1 MGGAHGKTKVSD
13 ELGVLLGHER
23 GLATQPLL
31 EALLDRRGGD
41 HPPEVR
47 HAAERVL
54 RDHAPWALD
63 LTASAE
69 ILIDSAV
76 DARSARLFRSW
87 ALGGGLSIEDLARQE
102 GISSQRVGR
111 IVHRAGARV
120 RHAVPGT
127 PPWLWLVSTARGSL
141 GALAT
146 REAVEAV
153 LVRLGVTTSP
163 EAGLLAWLAGPYE
176 PIPRRPGW
184 VAVKPGPVASRTADC
199 LANDGGV
206 RRLADVKAELAD
218 LEIMPDQLLTWL
230 ATNGATVV
238 HDLAVLV
245 TGALA
250 DGVERV
256 LDAHGTAR
264 TTEEIEADLAAGGRV
279 VEPGALDRAVRGR
292 RFTRS
297 AAGRIRLASWGTEE
311 RSSTKKS
318 PRSPAKRDRSKPDRE
333 PADPAPASQPRLWL
347 WVKIDDDV
355 LRGSVAAV
363 PAALVEGV
371 GLAPLARRTFSSRW
385 GPVTLAHD
393 GPQPTRGS
401 VRAIALAAG
410 AQQDDTL
417 LLGFSAA
424 GDVAVDVRRGS
435 AQVSPPDV
443 GAAALVLFPEFEFVN
458 GGTP

>member
-1 MGGAHGKTKVSD
+1 MTEAGG

-23 GLATQPLL
+23 GLTAQPLL

-54 RDHAPWALD
+54 RANAPWALD
-63 LTASAE
+63 LTGSAGS
-69 ILIDSAV
+69 LLDSAG
-76 DARSARLFRSW
+76 DARSVRFFRSW
-87 ALGGGLSIEDLARQE
+87 VLGGGLSLEDLAGQE

-111 IVHRAGARV
+111 IVHRAEARV
-120 RHAVPGT
+120 RQAVAGV
-127 PPWLWLVSTARGSL
+127 PPWPWLVSTARRSL

-146 REAVEAV
+146 REAVDAV

-163 EAGLLAWLAGPYE
+163 EADLLAWLAGPYH
-176 PIPRRPGW
+176 PVPQHPGW
-184 VAVKPGPVASRTADC
+184 VAVDPRRVTSRTADC
-199 LANDGGV
+199 LASDGGV
-206 RRLADVKAELAD
+206 RRLADVEAELAD
-218 LEIMPDQLLTWL
+218 LEIAPAQLLTWL
-230 ATNGATVV
+230 PANGVMVV

-245 TGALA
+245 SGSLA
-250 DGVERV
+250 DAVERV

-264 TTEEIEADLAAGGRV
+264 TPVEIEADLAAGGRV
-279 VEPGALDRAVRGR
+279 VEQRVLDRAVRGR

-297 AAGRIRLASWGTEE
+297 AAGGIRLSSWGTEE

-318 PRSPAKRDRSKPDRE
+318 PRPPAKRDRSE
-333 PADPAPASQPRLWL
+333 PARARVAPAEQAPATEPRLWL

-401 VRAIALAAG
+401 VRAITLAAG
-410 AQQDDTL
+410 AQPDDTL
-417 LLGFSAA
+417 LLGFSVT
-424 GDVAVDVRRGS
+424 GDVAVEVRRGPG
-435 AQVSPPDV
+435 QVSPPDV
-443 GAAALVLFPEFEFVN
+443 GAAALVLFPELDFVN